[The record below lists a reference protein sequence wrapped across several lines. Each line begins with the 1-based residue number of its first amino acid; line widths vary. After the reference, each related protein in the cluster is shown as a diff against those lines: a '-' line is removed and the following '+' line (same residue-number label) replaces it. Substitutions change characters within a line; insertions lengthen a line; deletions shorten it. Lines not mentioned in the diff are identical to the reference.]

1 MLLLLHKTL
10 KGSRNI
16 QGFALIRVVLFTFSL
31 SLFMR
36 VEFTESWRC
45 DSEIEIIEHT
55 KPTTGTHQ
63 LQPNYASSLKIHMI
77 ECYRRTYGSDLRK
90 TGTYEKWES

>member
-1 MLLLLHKTL
+1 
-10 KGSRNI
+10 
-16 QGFALIRVVLFTFSL
+16 
-31 SLFMR
+31 MR

-45 DSEIEIIEHT
+45 DSEIEIIEPT

-77 ECYRRTYGSDLRK
+77 ECYIRTYGSDLRK
-90 TGTYEKWES
+90 TGTYEKMGELVETKSNKLIASYF